1 MERRRALLLL
11 IASCSL
17 AAEQKR
23 KAPPLQIEVLEAK
36 AERSQG
42 KIMLDGQIRNSG
54 SRTLQKL
61 ILIFDL
67 LDADRKTI
75 SRRSGPI
82 DEKILPPGEESAFHF
97 FIPDHARAV
106 EINVRSEHSGLEITV
121 VQPGPYPID

>member
-1 MERRRALLLL
+1 M
-11 IASCSL
+11 IASCLL
-17 AAEQKR
+17 AADR
-23 KAPPLQIEVLEAK
+23 KPKQPAVRMEVVEAK

-42 KIMLDGQIRNSG
+42 KIMLDGLVRNVG
-54 SRTLQKL
+54 TRPLQKL
-61 ILIFDL
+61 ILIFEL

-82 DEKILPPGEESAFHF
+82 DEKLLSPGEEASFQF

-106 EINVRSEHSGLEITV
+106 EFNVRGEHAGLEITV